1 VKLSSAGLV
10 FKYFGREIVDNICIK
25 WKTEITDAEWEDLEQ
40 DIYSKL
46 ILEVDAI
53 DNGVS

>member
-1 VKLSSAGLV
+1 MKLSSAGLV
-10 FKYFGREIVDNICIK
+10 FKYFGREIVDNICLK